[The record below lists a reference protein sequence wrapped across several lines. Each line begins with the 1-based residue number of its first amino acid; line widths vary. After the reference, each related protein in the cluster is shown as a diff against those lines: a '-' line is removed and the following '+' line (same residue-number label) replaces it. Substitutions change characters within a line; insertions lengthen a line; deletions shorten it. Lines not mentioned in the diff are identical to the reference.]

1 MMELLFD
8 IQTGNFL
15 LSFFVVM
22 VSYLAFKGVFMLSRW
37 ALQRLEGGR

>member
-15 LSFFVVM
+15 LSFFLIM
-22 VSYLAFKGVFMLSRW
+22 VSYLASKVLFMLSRW
-37 ALQRLEGGR
+37 VVCRIKGGR